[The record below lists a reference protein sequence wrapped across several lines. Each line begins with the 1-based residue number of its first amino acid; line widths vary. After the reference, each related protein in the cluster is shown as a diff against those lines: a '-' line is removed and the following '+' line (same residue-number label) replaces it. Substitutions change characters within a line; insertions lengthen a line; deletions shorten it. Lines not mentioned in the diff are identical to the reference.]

1 MRKTQPSAVANSPVM
16 SRGKHANKCAQ
27 DAHVGN
33 RMLRYVRIPPPRMC
47 RLQTFAF
54 LTGDLGAG
62 GPGFK
67 SRRPDLKARLLP
79 RLLRW
84 VTGI

>member
-1 MRKTQPSAVANSPVM
+1 MREYVGIPARKTCN
-16 SRGKHANKCAQ
+16 
-27 DAHVGN
+27 
-33 RMLRYVRIPPPRMC
+33 
-47 RLQTFAF
+47 LQTFAF
-54 LTGDLGAG
+54 LIIDLGAG

-84 VTGI
+84 GTGL